1 MFNILDIV
9 SKSSFIF
16 IDNPKNKKNVFS
28 IIAEK
33 AAENYNLKHDI
44 LFNSLFKREKLG
56 STSVGNGI
64 AIPHGLIDSFNEC
77 KCIISILSNGIDFD
91 SFDNANVDLIFLL
104 LMPKSNNIEHLQIL
118 ASISRLLRNSE
129 LTNKLRGCK
138 NAESAIAILSK
149 IIQDKAA

>member
-1 MFNILDIV
+1 MFNIQDILI
-9 SKSSFIF
+9 KSSFIF

-33 AAENYNLKHDI
+33 ASEKNSLKQDI
-44 LFNSLFKREKLG
+44 LFNSIFKREKLG

-64 AIPHGLIDSFNEC
+64 AIPHVLIDSFQEC

-91 SFDNANVDLIFLL
+91 SLDNTNVDLIFLL
-104 LMPKSNNIEHLQIL
+104 LMPKSNNIEHLQIS

-149 IIQDKAA
+149 IIEDKAA

>member
-1 MFNILDIV
+1 MFNIYDIV

-16 IDNPKNKKNVFS
+16 IDKPKNKKNVFS
-28 IIAEK
+28 IITEK
-33 AAENYNLKHDI
+33 AAEDYKIKHDV

-56 STSVGNGI
+56 STSVGNGM
-64 AIPHGLIDSFNEC
+64 AIPHGLIDSLTEC
-77 KCIISILSNGIDFD
+77 KCIISVLSNGIDFD
-91 SFDNANVDLIFLL
+91 SFDNSYVDLIFLL

-149 IIQDKAA
+149 IIEDKAA

>member
-1 MFNILDIV
+1 MFNIHDILN
-9 SKSSFIF
+9 KSSFVF

-28 IIAEK
+28 IISKK
-33 AAENYNLKHDI
+33 ASEENNINQDI

-64 AIPHGLIDSFNEC
+64 AIPHILVESFQEC

-91 SFDNANVDLIFLL
+91 SLDNANVDLIFLL

-149 IIQDKAA
+149 ITEDKAA

>member
-1 MFNILDIV
+1 MFNIQDILI
-9 SKSSFIF
+9 KSSFIF

-33 AAENYNLKHDI
+33 ASEKNSLKQDI
-44 LFNSLFKREKLG
+44 LFNSIFKREKLG

-64 AIPHGLIDSFNEC
+64 AIPHVLIDSFQEC

-91 SFDNANVDLIFLL
+91 SLDNTNVDLIFLL

-138 NAESAIAILSK
+138 NAESAIAIISK
-149 IIQDKAA
+149 ITEDKAA